1 MPQWD
6 CVQGACKYA
15 SVGLDIRTCHTRAR
29 LGRPLRGVFP
39 AALAEFLGEHTFAGV
54 CLKGDLTC
62 MHKWYTGA
70 PVVQMMDFR
79 DQDIDLP
86 LVGGKVVRT
95 LSEFVRWATGRGK
108 PAPLSLPLPCTH
120 LCPPPPCASYHVRCP
135 HTNATSLRAM
145 CCAPLCTILCPLCAV
160 PLPIFM
166 VRVRVAQP

>member
-1 MPQWD
+1 VPQWD

-62 MHKWYTGA
+62 MHKFYTGA

-120 LCPPPPCASYHVRCP
+120 VCPPP
-135 HTNATSLRAM
+135 SLR
-145 CCAPLCTILCPLCAV
+145 IISCAV
-160 PLPIFM
+160 PPHKRHISESHVLRAPVHHI
-166 VRVRVAQP
+166 VSALCGAPAHIYG